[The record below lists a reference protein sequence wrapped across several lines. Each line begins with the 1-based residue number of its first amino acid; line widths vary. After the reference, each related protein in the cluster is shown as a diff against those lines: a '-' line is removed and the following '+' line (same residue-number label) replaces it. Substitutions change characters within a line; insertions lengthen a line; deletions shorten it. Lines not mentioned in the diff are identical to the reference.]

1 MPRMKQQHLGLGEIL
16 GIGRSKKRGEEVED
30 RDDGAPKVTAEKM
43 GRFVAAMADLVKVTL
58 RTCITYSVHGIYG
71 TVDCRQV

>member
-16 GIGRSKKRGEEVED
+16 GIGRSKKRVED

-58 RTCITYSVHGIYG
+58 RTCITYSVHWIYG